1 VLLER
6 MTPSVALLLQ
16 GSVLRA
22 PLVTVVTVVP
32 PKMPPVP
39 PPHGTTSWSFS
50 TASSGQA
57 AQESLHASL
66 SLLREGSA
74 RDVSLSAATKSSS
87 ASEGAGGGGLSAAQE
102 GEDLIYRLRSAV
114 DKVCYRGEVGQK
126 TRAFIRP
133 RPCPFFAS
141 LLRDGF
147 VFGAVAGQSARAGRR
162 RASRRQP
169 P

>member
-1 VLLER
+1 VCVFI
-6 MTPSVALLLQ
+6 TAGPSTKLFPVVFRKDCH
-16 GSVLRA
+16 GRHGR
-22 PLVTVVTVVP
+22 VTL
-32 PKMPPVP
+32 KMPPVP
-39 PPHGTTSWSFS
+39 PLHGTTSWSFS

-66 SLLREGSA
+66 LLLREGSA

-126 TRAFIRP
+126 KRAFIRP
-133 RPCPFFAS
+133 RCAVPLFAS
-141 LLRDGF
+141 LLLT
-147 VFGAVAGQSARAGRR
+147 
-162 RASRRQP
+162 
-169 P
+169 